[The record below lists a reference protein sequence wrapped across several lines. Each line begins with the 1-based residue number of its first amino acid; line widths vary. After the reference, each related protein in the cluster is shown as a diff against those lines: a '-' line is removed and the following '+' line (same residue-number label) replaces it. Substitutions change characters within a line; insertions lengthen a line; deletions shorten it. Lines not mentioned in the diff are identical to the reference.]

1 LTYSSPNDVGKA
13 SAIVAALLTRLVAC
27 GMVDIVPNDWLT
39 LRIVAMR
46 IVLLAALSHAN
57 TPSMMVVAVICAI
70 VARFLKKD

>member
-1 LTYSSPNDVGKA
+1 LTYSSPNDVDKA
-13 SAIVAALLTRLVAC
+13 SAIVAAPLTRPVVY
-27 GMVDIVPNDWLT
+27 GMVGTVPNDWLT

-46 IVLLAALSHAN
+46 IVLLAAIPHAN